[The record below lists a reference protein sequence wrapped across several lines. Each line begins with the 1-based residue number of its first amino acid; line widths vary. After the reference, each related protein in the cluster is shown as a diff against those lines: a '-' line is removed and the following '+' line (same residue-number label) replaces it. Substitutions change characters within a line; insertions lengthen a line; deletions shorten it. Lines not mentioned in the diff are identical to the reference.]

1 MPDMSATGQDQT
13 PTPHLGAWFE
23 VMLLEVIKQAE
34 WGHEVGQKLL
44 AHEGNIWT
52 DLQLLSSHAGSTA
65 AFIDTLGSRKTAL
78 EKAFPGRG
86 QTLRD
91 VCDTSYDFTAVI
103 ELRNAIAHVD
113 ERLEQRWQQLARE
126 DSPAPELTPRSSGPE
141 NPDRESIVHI
151 DENLMI
157 VSVLRMDGSG
167 RRHINVA
174 ELTGELLKIQLTA
187 TQTWIWLHFRMS
199 PRELGEHLNEA
210 IARADALAGEEPTS
224 GDLVAR

>member
-1 MPDMSATGQDQT
+1 MNTTGLDQA
-13 PTPHLGAWFE
+13 PTPHLGAWFK

-52 DLQLLSSHAGSTA
+52 DLQLLSSHAGSAA
-65 AFIDTLGSRKTAL
+65 AFIDTLGSRKAAL

-91 VCDTSYDFTAVI
+91 VCDTSYDFAAVL
-103 ELRNAIAHVD
+103 ELRNAIAHID
-113 ERLEQRWQQLARE
+113 ERFEQRWQQLARE
-126 DSPAPELTPRSSGPE
+126 DSPAPVLTPRSSGLE
-141 NPDRESIVHI
+141 DPDRESIVHI
-151 DENLMI
+151 DENLMV

-167 RRHINVA
+167 RLRIDVA
-174 ELTGELLKIQLTA
+174 ELTAELHQIQIAASHVWMT
-187 TQTWIWLHFRMS
+187 LHFHMS
-199 PRELGEHLNEA
+199 PRELGEQLNKV
-210 IARADALAGEEPTS
+210 IARADALSGEEPTS